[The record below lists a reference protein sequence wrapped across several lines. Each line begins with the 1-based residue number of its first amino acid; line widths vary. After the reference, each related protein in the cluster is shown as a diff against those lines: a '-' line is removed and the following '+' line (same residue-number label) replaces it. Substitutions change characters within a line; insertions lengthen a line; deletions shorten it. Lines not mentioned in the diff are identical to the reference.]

1 MEERMSEALSRREL
15 IRRVGAAA
23 LCVPSLKELSLS
35 SIGSPRTVARV
46 RFGYASITCGG
57 NDEQA
62 IDVIASLGFLDIQLR
77 SNIVPKFVDRP
88 AALRDL
94 LESRG
99 LIMVSRYSGN
109 ISIDPAVEREQLEQH
124 TRHAEFVR
132 KVGGLYL

>member
-1 MEERMSEALSRREL
+1 MDEHMSEALSRREL
-15 IRRVGAAA
+15 IRRIDAAA
-23 LCVPSLKELSLS
+23 MCVQSLKELSLS

-46 RFGYASITCGG
+46 RFGYASITWGG

-62 IDVIASLGFLDIQLR
+62 IDEIASLGFRGIQLR

-99 LIMVSRYSGN
+99 
-109 ISIDPAVEREQLEQH
+109 
-124 TRHAEFVR
+124 
-132 KVGGLYL
+132 